1 MEPLRVG
8 LVGLGVISRFY
19 VAALTQ
25 PDSGM
30 RLAAVCDRDE
40 TALVPFRGRTPCY
53 RDYRAMVERDE
64 LDAVVLTLPNDAHAA
79 ACHACI
85 DAGLAVCVE
94 KPLALSL
101 AEGAAIV
108 ARAGERH
115 VMVFTAFHRRY
126 NTAVLELVRRLP
138 ADVPIASVAVRYW
151 ERIEDHVGR
160 DRWYLDAERCGGGCV
175 ADNGPNAYDLAAL
188 FLGELRLVDAVIERD
203 AAGTDRRAVLTLTAG
218 AAAARLDLDWSYPGE
233 RKDVQITLADGRTY
247 RADMLAGFP
256 GFKASLWHEYV
267 GVLRAFRERMGPSRG
282 VVDGGLPAL
291 AAVEAAYRAGAA
303 EAGTR
308 RAAAP

>member
-8 LVGLGVISRFY
+8 VVGLGVISRFY

-25 PDSGM
+25 RDSGM

-40 TALVPFRGRTPCY
+40 TALVPFRRHVPCY

-94 KPLALSL
+94 KPLALRL

-108 ARAGERH
+108 AHASERD
-115 VMVFTAFHRRY
+115 VIVFTAFHRRY
-126 NTAVLELVRRLP
+126 NLAVLELVRRLP
-138 ADVPIASVAVRYW
+138 ADVPIASVEVRYW

-203 AAGTDRRAVLTLTAG
+203 AAGTDRRAVLTMTAG
-218 AAAARLDLDWSYPGE
+218 EAEARLDLDWSYPGE
-233 RKDVQITLADGRTY
+233 RKDVHITLADGRID

-267 GVLRAFRERMGPSRG
+267 GVMRAFRERLGSSR
-282 VVDGGLPAL
+282 VAVDGGLPAL
-291 AAVEAAYRAGAA
+291 AAVEAAYRAGPPR
-303 EAGTR
+303 TR
-308 RAAAP
+308 GAAAP